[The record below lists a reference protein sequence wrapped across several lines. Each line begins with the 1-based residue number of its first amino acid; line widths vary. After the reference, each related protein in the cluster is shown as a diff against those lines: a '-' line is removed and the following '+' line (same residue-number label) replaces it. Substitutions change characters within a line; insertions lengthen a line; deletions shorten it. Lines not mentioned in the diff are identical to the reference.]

1 MVAVTARGASGAL
14 RASLA
19 AARAGAL
26 RGVGRAAR
34 NTVAAFLAVAS
45 ALLAARAVAGLAL
58 VAYGAWLAW
67 PPAGF
72 IVAGA
77 GLLADR
83 ASEELRARSTE

>member
-1 MVAVTARGASGAL
+1 MVTATAPGADGAF
-14 RASLA
+14 RARLV
-19 AARAGAL
+19 AARAGTL

-34 NTVAAFLAVAS
+34 NTVAAVLGVAAV
-45 ALLAARAVAGLAL
+45 LLAARAVAGLAL

>member
-19 AARAGAL
+19 AVWAGAL
-26 RGVGRAAR
+26 RGVGRAGRRVVSALLG
-34 NTVAAFLAVAS
+34 VAA

-83 ASEELRARSTE
+83 ASEELRARSTQ